1 MVAFSGKEPLP
12 LEGYVRNRTIRDF
25 PAVLFALVLTATP
38 VEANDVLPRLFTNVP
53 IDMNFAT
60 FSYVRSEGN
69 VAVDPSLAL
78 DVEATMDTFVAS
90 YSRSFAMFGQ
100 SATFTAAVPYADL
113 TLSGIVQGEQVT
125 VGDDRFTDPRF
136 RLAMNLSGAPAMTLE
151 ELSSYRQKT
160 IFGFNIEVLP
170 PLGHYDE
177 TRRINFGSNRW
188 TVAPELGFSRR
199 FKRFTLE
206 SAVSAIFFSDNDEYL
221 VDSTLKQEMLGI
233 VRANLI
239 YHFRRPGTWI
249 GLSALY
255 LKGGETTINGEDRE
269 DVQVNSRAGFT
280 LSVPFARSHSLL
292 FKYSSGVTTRIGADF
307 DNYQVAYTY
316 RF

>member
-1 MVAFSGKEPLP
+1 MI
-12 LEGYVRNRTIRDF
+12 RNF
-25 PAVLFALVLTATP
+25 PAVLFALVFAATP
-38 VEANDVLPRLFTNVP
+38 VAANDVLPRLFSNAP
-53 IDMNFAT
+53 IDMNYVSFAYT
-60 FSYVRSEGN
+60 RSQGN

-90 YSRSFAMFGQ
+90 YTRSFAMLGQ

-113 TLSGIVQGEQVT
+113 TLTGIVQGEQVT
-125 VGDDRFTDPRF
+125 ASDDRFTDPRF
-136 RLAMNLSGAPAMTLE
+136 RLAMNLSGAPAMTLQE
-151 ELSSYRQKT
+151 MSSFRQKT
-160 IFGFNIEVLP
+160 IIGFNIEVIP

-188 TVAPELGFSRR
+188 TVAPELGFSHR
-199 FKRFTLE
+199 FKRFTVE
-206 SAVSAIFFSDNDEYL
+206 GAVSAIFFSDNDEYL
-221 VDSTLKQEMLGI
+221 VDNTLSQEMMGI

-249 GLSALY
+249 GVGGLY
-255 LKGGETTINGEDRE
+255 LNGGETTINGEARE
-269 DVQVNSRAGFT
+269 DLQVNTRAGVA

-292 FKYSSGVTTRIGADF
+292 FKFSSGVTTRIGADF
-307 DNYQVAYTY
+307 DNYGVAYTY